1 MTDTTML
8 PDTAIDRRARRRA
21 IAIYAGGFVA
31 VAALAWGVHW
41 WRTGRFLVAT
51 DDAYARA
58 DIVTVAPRVPG
69 YLVQVAVADN
79 QAVKAGD
86 VLARIDDRDY
96 RARVAQAEAA
106 LAAADAEARGQDARI
121 ANLDARRK
129 QQQSLVDEASATLV
143 AATAERER
151 AAAEDRR
158 QATLV
163 AQQVSSER
171 QREVALADTR
181 RAGAGEASAR
191 AALDARRQALPV
203 LDTER
208 VAAEAEREKAL
219 AALAG
224 AKARLALAQ
233 LDLEHSVIRSPMD
246 GTVGQRSLRT
256 GQYVD
261 VGTPLLAVVPDE
273 RYVVANFKE
282 TQVERMKPGQPAEVQ
297 VDAYGGLRMSGHVD
311 SFAPASGAQFAL
323 LPPDNATGNFTKI
336 VQRMP
341 VRIRLDA
348 SAKTLAGVRPG
359 MSVIATVDTHDE

>member
-1 MTDTTML
+1 MTDATVNES
-8 PDTAIDRRARRRA
+8 AIDRRARHRA
-21 IAIYAGGFVA
+21 IAIYAGGFLA
-31 VAALAWGVHW
+31 VAILAWGVHW
-41 WRTGRFLVAT
+41 WRTGRFIVAT

-69 YLVQVAVADN
+69 YLVEVDVHDN
-79 QAVKAGD
+79 QPVKAGD
-86 VLARIDDRDY
+86 VLARLDDRDY
-96 RARVAQAEAA
+96 KARVEQAEAA
-106 LAAADAEARGQDARI
+106 LASAEAEARGQEARI
-121 ANLDARRK
+121 ANLDARHR
-129 QQQSLVDEASATLV
+129 QQQSLVDEAV
-143 AATAERER
+143 ANLTAASAERER

-191 AALDARRQALPV
+191 AALEARRQALPV

-208 VAAEAEREKAL
+208 ASAEAEHAKAL

-224 AKARLALAQ
+224 AKARLTLAT
-233 LDLEHSVIRSPMD
+233 LDLEHSVIRAPLD

-261 VGTPLLAVVPDE
+261 VGTPLLAVVPNE
-273 RYVVANFKE
+273 RYVIANFKE
-282 TQVERMKPGQPAEVQ
+282 TQVERMKPGQPAHVD
-297 VDAYGGLRMSGHVD
+297 VDAYGGLSVSGHVD

-348 SAKTLAGVRPG
+348 SRETLAGIRPG